1 MTKALMK
8 MLYKM
13 YFAQDE
19 ESYGKNKSSND
30 NKATLFSTLFLFGM
44 FFLQRKEYL
53 KMVEMVDIPEKFCR
67 LQMCKWMRSGFF
79 ASGIHPPCTE
89 GL

>member
-1 MTKALMK
+1 
-8 MLYKM
+8 M

-44 FFLQRKEYL
+44 FFFTE
-53 KMVEMVDIPEKFCR
+53 E
-67 LQMCKWMRSGFF
+67 
-79 ASGIHPPCTE
+79 GILEEFGNGGYT
-89 GL
+89 